1 MNRALRAAVVALG
14 VVGLLVLVALASHG
28 GRPGADSVVPRAV
41 PASVED
47 YLVTLLVVS
56 YVFVVAIVLIV
67 LFTRRP
73 WRAPDDQWRWLRNMV
88 SAGIAMLVLTAAG
101 YWLLHHRSG
110 SGGAQTTQTAP
121 GRPVHAPRAAPASEA
136 DGGTRPAHF
145 RWSLALGVAG
155 LVALG
160 GAALLLQ
167 GRRGAGEHDDEPTL
181 AEELARVVETTIE
194 DLRAEPD
201 ARKAVIA
208 AYAKMEG
215 ALSAHGLSR
224 SRTETQLEYLARIL
238 KELEVEPFA
247 VSKLTE
253 LFGYAKFSRHDIDEE
268 MRAEA
273 IDALITVQRDL
284 RVGEQV
290 AA

>member
-1 MNRALRAAVVALG
+1 M
-14 VVGLLVLVALASHG
+14 VGLLVLVALASHG

-67 LFTRRP
+67 LFTRRR
-73 WRAPDDQWRWLRNMV
+73 WRAPDDRWRWLRNMV

-110 SGGAQTTQTAP
+110 AGEAQTTQTVP
-121 GRPVHAPRAAPASEA
+121 GRPVLAPRAAPASEA
-136 DGGTRPAHF
+136 DRGTRPAHF
-145 RWSLALGVAG
+145 RWPLALGVAG

-160 GAALLLQ
+160 GAALFLQ

-215 ALSAHGLSR
+215 ALGTHGLSR
-224 SRTETQLEYLARIL
+224 SRSETQLEYLARIL
-238 KELEVEPFA
+238 KELEVEPLA

-253 LFGYAKFSRHDIDEE
+253 LFGYAKFSRHEIDEE

-273 IDALITVQRDL
+273 IDALTAVQRDL